1 MAVLGI
7 GLNKDHN
14 EEQYMTGA
22 NLLFVQC
29 GDDTIIRTIDDWS
42 QLFLFVQ
49 CGDVTVTITIDDW
62 SQLVVVCTMWQ
73 RHNNKNHR

>member
-1 MAVLGI
+1 MKWQCLGI

-29 GDDTIIRTIDDWS
+29 GDVTIIRTIDDWS
-42 QLFLFVQ
+42 QL
-49 CGDVTVTITIDDW
+49 
-62 SQLVVVCTMWQ
+62 VVCTMW
-73 RHNNKNHR
+73 